1 MINGKRH
8 CVNLGVKLVGTPP
21 ASLRLRDEG
30 DAAFERSRGTAEARL
45 AELAE
50 EARSVRDSARLV
62 EKLYS
67 IKTGAKVRSVRLED
81 LETEWATLP
90 RKREVAGKYA
100 VEAQRTLGRFVAFVR
115 SRNRKAEELDY
126 VDAGVAAAFMR
137 AEKERGISART
148 WNATLKLLRSVF
160 RHLLP
165 SGAPNPFDRLVT
177 REEATVFRQPFTPA
191 ELKGILEAAKG
202 DEFIQPIII
211 TGMCTAMRRGDC
223 CQLRWQDV
231 DLRGG
236 FVTVKTAKTG
246 GTVSIP
252 IFGLLRDE
260 LIQKAEK
267 AEVGR
272 QKTEANDTSPRR
284 SPQREPKGRGHRLEG
299 YVFPKQ
305 AAMYGVNPD
314 GITRRVKR
322 VLWAALAGGAT
333 PVSAAAEVSTE
344 EVRKRGE
351 TYLARLSAGER
362 RERMRRVFGLYMD
375 GSSAGQVAKGT
386 GVSQGSVS
394 VYLNE
399 IEAAIGCKVLRWR
412 AGVGGIAK
420 AVKAD
425 SSVLR
430 SERAEGLRRAS
441 VRDFHSLRVTWVT
454 LALTAGVPLELVQRV
469 TGHKTTDV
477 VLKHYFRPGQE
488 DFRLALEGAMPKLLT
503 TSAGAVTAVPAAP
516 RQELREAVERLATG
530 AVREALLRELDR
542 PR

>member
-1 MINGKRH
+1 
-8 CVNLGVKLVGTPP
+8 
-21 ASLRLRDEG
+21 
-30 DAAFERSRGTAEARL
+30 
-45 AELAE
+45 
-50 EARSVRDSARLV
+50 
-62 EKLYS
+62 
-67 IKTGAKVRSVRLED
+67 
-81 LETEWATLP
+81 
-90 RKREVAGKYA
+90 
-100 VEAQRTLGRFVAFVR
+100 
-115 SRNRKAEELDY
+115 
-126 VDAGVAAAFMR
+126 
-137 AEKERGISART
+137 
-148 WNATLKLLRSVF
+148 
-160 RHLLP
+160 
-165 SGAPNPFDRLVT
+165 
-177 REEATVFRQPFTPA
+177 
-191 ELKGILEAAKG
+191 
-202 DEFIQPIII
+202 
-211 TGMCTAMRRGDC
+211 
-223 CQLRWQDV
+223 
-231 DLRGG
+231 
-236 FVTVKTAKTG
+236 
-246 GTVSIP
+246 
-252 IFGLLRDE
+252 
-260 LIQKAEK
+260 
-267 AEVGR
+267 
-272 QKTEANDTSPRR
+272 
-284 SPQREPKGRGHRLEG
+284 
-299 YVFPKQ
+299 
-305 AAMYGVNPD
+305 
-314 GITRRVKR
+314 
-322 VLWAALAGGAT
+322 
-333 PVSAAAEVSTE
+333 
-344 EVRKRGE
+344 
-351 TYLARLSAGER
+351 
-362 RERMRRVFGLYMD
+362 MRRVFGLYMD